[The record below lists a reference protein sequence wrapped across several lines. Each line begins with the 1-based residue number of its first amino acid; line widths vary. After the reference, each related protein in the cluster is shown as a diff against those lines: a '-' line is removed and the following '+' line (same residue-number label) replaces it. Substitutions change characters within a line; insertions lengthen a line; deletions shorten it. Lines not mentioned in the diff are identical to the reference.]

1 MGRIETDI
9 CVIGAGAGGLTVA
22 AGASQMGADTVL
34 VEKGLMG
41 GDCLTYGCVPSKA
54 LISAARAAEA
64 VRGAARFGIAAGPP
78 EIDFGRVNDHL
89 RGVIA
94 AIAPQD
100 SEERFRGLGVNV
112 IRAAARFTGRAEIEA
127 GDHRI
132 RARRFV
138 VATGSQPLVP
148 PIPGL
153 DGVPFLTNR
162 NIFELRQAP
171 EHLIVI
177 GGGPIGVELAQAHG
191 SLGSRVSIVEMF
203 GILGRDDPELA
214 AVVAA
219 RLRQGG
225 IEVLENAQVSNLAA
239 VTGEAG
245 TLKVTVE
252 RQGQT
257 LELTGS
263 HLLVAVGREADL
275 AELDL
280 ERAGIEHSTAGIA
293 VDRRLRTSN
302 RRVFAIGDA
311 AQGPQFT
318 HAAAYQAGIVL
329 RNALFRLPARVDY
342 RALPHVT
349 YSRPEL
355 AQVGLTEAE
364 AKQKQGGGQGAIRVL
379 RWPLAENDRAHT
391 EGEHDGLIKVL
402 TSRRGRILGA
412 GIVTP
417 QAGELIQPWVLAIGQ
432 RLGIGAMAG
441 LIAPYPTLGEIGKR
455 AAGSFYAAK
464 LFSERSR
471 KLVRLLARLG

>member
-1 MGRIETDI
+1 M
-9 CVIGAGAGGLTVA
+9 
-22 AGASQMGADTVL
+22 
-34 VEKGLMG
+34 
-41 GDCLTYGCVPSKA
+41 
-54 LISAARAAEA
+54 
-64 VRGAARFGIAAGPP
+64 
-78 EIDFGRVNDHL
+78 
-89 RGVIA
+89 
-94 AIAPQD
+94 
-100 SEERFRGLGVNV
+100 
-112 IRAAARFTGRAEIEA
+112 
-127 GDHRI
+127 
-132 RARRFV
+132 
-138 VATGSQPLVP
+138 ATGSQPLVP

-329 RNALFRLPARVDY
+329 RNARFRLPARVDY

-364 AKQKQGGGQGAIRVL
+364 AKQKQGGGQEGAIRVL

-412 GIVTP
+412 GIVAP

-455 AAGSFYAAK
+455 AAGSYYAPK
-464 LFSERSR
+464 LFSERTR
-471 KLVRLLARLG
+471 KLVRFLARFG